1 MPDGSSHLLFSLVV
15 LVLCSGFFSATETA
29 YSCLSRI
36 KLKTLFMNGNRRA
49 GKVLEFAES
58 KYDRLLSTILI
69 GNNIVNI
76 SASAVATIFFAGLL
90 ADTKID
96 STLVSTAVMTVVV
109 LIFGEITPKY
119 IAKAYPEQISMLVYP
134 VIKSIYLVLIPLN
147 VIFIGWKN
155 LISKIFKLD
164 REEVITEDE
173 IITFVEEAQDDG
185 TLRQD
190 ETKLIRSVIDFDDL
204 EARDVL
210 TPRVQIA
217 AVKSGDSIEDVARV
231 FEESGFSRLPV
242 YGDSLDSIV
251 GIIHMKD
258 FYSKSAKSK
267 SIKDMIQPAFF
278 TPEHAKISRLLK
290 TFQKKRIHMAV
301 VLDEYGGTLGIVT
314 MEDILEEIV
323 GEILDEHDSETA
335 SFKKLGDGSFSFAGD
350 MMLDKVFS
358 MIGADSDKI
367 ERESYTL
374 SGWIVEIL
382 GEIPAAG
389 EKFCH
394 DGICVEVLESDSKK
408 VDSARL
414 SLEKKA
420 AVPQ

>member
-1 MPDGSSHLLFSLVV
+1 MPDGSSHLLFSLLV

-36 KLKTLFMNGNRRA
+36 KLKTLFMSGNRRA

-69 GNNIVNI
+69 GN
-76 SASAVATIFFAGLL
+76 
-90 ADTKID
+90 KID

-242 YGDSLDSIV
+242 YDDSLDSIV

-358 MIGADSDKI
+358 MIGADSDEI
-367 ERESYTL
+367 ERES
-374 SGWIVEIL
+374 
-382 GEIPAAG
+382 GEIPTAG